1 MALDSSRHV
10 QLLLQDTVVVVA
22 LLLLLLLLFCFSRIL
37 RLPRNVLTFVRLKQ
51 KKEATVST
59 VSLAQFL
66 LIFKP
71 LEDTLT

>member
-22 LLLLLLLLFCFSRIL
+22 LLLLLLFCFSRIL
-37 RLPRNVLTFVRLKQ
+37 RLPRNVLTFVRLKH